1 MEDLQV
7 TDGRIF
13 VKGSPDKGMSYGE
26 AVKKSDDLI
35 CDFVS
40 GEYHYDPPSELIN
53 QVTGV
58 SNISAAYTFTTQVAE
73 VEVNK
78 KTGLVRVVGFVAAQD
93 VGRAINPLAVEG
105 QIQGALTQGIGFAL
119 TEGYTYRDGTILNP
133 NFTDYLMPTTKDAPL
148 TNNIKTILIETVDP
162 EGPFGAKGVGELTL
176 NPTAAAISNAIYD
189 AIGIR
194 FGDLPITPEKILD
207 ALG

>member
-1 MEDLQV
+1 
-7 TDGRIF
+7 
-13 VKGSPDKGMSYGE
+13 MSYGE

-40 GEYHYDPPSELIN
+40 GEYHYDPPSELVN

-78 KTGLVRVVGFVAAQD
+78 KTGLVHVVGFVAAQD

-194 FGDLPITPEKILD
+194 FEGLPITPEKILD